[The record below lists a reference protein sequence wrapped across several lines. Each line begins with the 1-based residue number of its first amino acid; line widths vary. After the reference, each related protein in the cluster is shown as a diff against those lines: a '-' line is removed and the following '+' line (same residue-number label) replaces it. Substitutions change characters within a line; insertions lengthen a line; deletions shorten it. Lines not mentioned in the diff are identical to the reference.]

1 MPFGILRHSD
11 TEEVTASSDLIFSVI
26 EYVHRPGVELLRR
39 LCPHLDALNAIEGH
53 QRQVGLPGE
62 DLFYCFCPHMDE
74 ASTIEGRQRQV
85 RLPGVELLR
94 RLCPHLDGA
103 CIGKATSQPTSV
115 ISQTRVNQNPG
126 KLL

>member
-26 EYVHRPGVELLRR
+26 EYVHRPGVELLRH
-39 LCPHLDALNAIEGH
+39 LCPHLDET
-53 QRQVGLPGE
+53 
-62 DLFYCFCPHMDE
+62 
-74 ASTIEGRQRQV
+74 STIEGRQRQV